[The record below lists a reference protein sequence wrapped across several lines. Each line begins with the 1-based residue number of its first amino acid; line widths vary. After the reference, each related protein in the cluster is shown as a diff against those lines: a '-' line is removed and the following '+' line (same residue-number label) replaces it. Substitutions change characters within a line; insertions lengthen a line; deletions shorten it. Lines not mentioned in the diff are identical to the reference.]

1 MPDVRRKHKRFKPQE
16 GTFVSLPPPSSKL
29 GETLDIS
36 AGGLAFRY
44 IDTGERI
51 GEAFEL
57 DIFLKDTDFYLEK
70 VPAISVSDLDMA
82 KEFQFSITKA
92 RRHSVQF
99 GDLTQSQTFHLEY
112 FIRHYTIDQEQ

>member
-1 MPDVRRKHKRFKPQE
+1 MPDERRKHKRFKPQE
-16 GTFVSLPPPSSKL
+16 GAFVTLPLPSSKF
-29 GETLDIS
+29 GETIDIS

-44 IDTGERI
+44 IDTGERP

-70 VPAISVSDLDMA
+70 MPVISVSDLDMA
-82 KEFQFSITKA
+82 KEFPYSITKT

-99 GDLTQSQTFHLEY
+99 GDLTQSKTFHLEY
-112 FIRHYTIDQEQ
+112 FIHHYTLD